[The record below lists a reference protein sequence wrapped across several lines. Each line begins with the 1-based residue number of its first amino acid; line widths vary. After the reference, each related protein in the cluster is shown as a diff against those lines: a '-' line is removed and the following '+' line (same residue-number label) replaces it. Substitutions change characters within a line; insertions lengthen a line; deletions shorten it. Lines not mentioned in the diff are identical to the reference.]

1 MNPPST
7 DENHI
12 SNNSMPP
19 RLSPKPRSKR
29 RTKQAKPTDSSP
41 VTEPTLP
48 AIGTLART
56 RRLILAALRVWEL
69 KRGIRE
75 Y

>member
-12 SNNSMPP
+12 SDISP

-48 AIGTLART
+48 ASGTWART